1 MKVFKLEVSAIA
13 TFAFASIKLM
23 FSTKIFIS
31 LVVNILFAMRVESIL
46 IDSILDSIETLFSFT
61 QTFSII

>member
-46 IDSILDSIETLFSFT
+46 IDSILDFIETLFSLT

>member
-1 MKVFKLEVSAIA
+1 
-13 TFAFASIKLM
+13 M

-31 LVVNILFAMRVESIL
+31 LIVNTLFAMRVESIL
-46 IDSILDSIETLFSFT
+46 IDSILDSIETLFSLT